1 MNKSIKLGKIA
12 GLELSIRPSAIIT
25 VFVVW
30 GLLTVVAFKF
40 FKLKPKQAI
49 VSGFVG
55 TLLHWL
61 SELFHNFGHARAAD
75 LTGFPMQ
82 GIDFWGPIA
91 TSVYPENEGSLTPD
105 IHIQRALGGPI
116 FSLALTILAGVVAF
130 ALKPLG
136 GPAAFTSFFL
146 FADNLLVFTVGAM
159 LPPGF
164 TDGSTLITWLRQR
177 HPQTNVVINGI

>member
-1 MNKSIKLGKIA
+1 MNKSIKLGKLA
-12 GLELSIRPSAIIT
+12 GLELTIRPSALIS

-30 GLLTVVAFKF
+30 GLLTVIALKI

-49 VSGFVG
+49 AGGLVG

-91 TSVYPENEGSLTPD
+91 TSVYPENEGSLAPD

-116 FSLALTILAGVVAF
+116 FSLTLTILAGLVALV
-130 ALKPLG
+130 LKPIG
-136 GPAAFTSFFL
+136 GPATFASFFL

-159 LPPGF
+159 LPLGF
-164 TDGSTLITWLRQR
+164 TDGSTIITWMRQR
-177 HPQTNVVINGI
+177 HPQSNVVINGA